1 MMMDPKYLRRWE
13 DEKKFYEKNGIKEA
27 KNLIVTYDDEKGG
40 LDSSIIEKM
49 VKDIF
54 DL

>member
-1 MMMDPKYLRRWE
+1 MERYKRNWE
-13 DEKKFYEKNGIKEA
+13 DKKEFYKKNGIVEG

-40 LDSSIIEKM
+40 LNSYEIDQLIIK
-49 VKDIF
+49 IF

>member
-1 MMMDPKYLRRWE
+1 MMDPKYAKRWE
-13 DEKKFYEKNGIKEA
+13 DKRKYYEKHGIVEG

-40 LDSSIIEKM
+40 LDSSAIDKLIR
-49 VKDIF
+49 DTF

>member
-1 MMMDPKYLRRWE
+1 ME
-13 DEKKFYEKNGIKEA
+13 IVEKKKKGIKLDGIVEG

-40 LDSSIIEKM
+40 LDSYEIDQIIIKT
-49 VKDIF
+49 F